1 MKIQVLRFG
10 LPILN
15 FKSLILNQSG
25 MKKALNEDWLAFIV
39 GFLLIGAA
47 IFFIEFALPKFNWSG
62 PDDLKAVFNS
72 SNLTAVV
79 WMYAIIAATGFTSV
93 VLGHKKLGKLLAGLS
108 FIFAISILAQ
118 LLAGYQLFK
127 AYGLEYVIFALI
139 LGIIIR
145 SMIGVPAWLGES
157 LQSEFFIKTG
167 LVLLGTSII
176 FHDVVIAGSLGL
188 IQALVV
194 VLAVWYFAYWV
205 AKKFKI
211 DEELTMMMS
220 SAVSICGV
228 SAAIATCGAIQGDGK
243 KLSYV
248 VSLVLLVALPMMIFM
263 PLIANQLHM
272 DPSVAGAWI
281 GGTIDTTG
289 AVVATGAQLG
299 EEALRVSTI
308 VKLSQNVL
316 LGIAALAISFF
327 WMIRKKDGETKNTPN
342 WKLIWERFPKFVLG
356 FLAASLL
363 YSFVINGETVAQTK
377 DLVKGIQTALFA
389 VAFVCIGLETDL
401 SLLVRTGNGRPALV
415 FVIAQVFNIFFTLAV
430 AHFLFS

>member
-1 MKIQVLRFG
+1 MKQ
-10 LPILN
+10 
-15 FKSLILNQSG
+15 
-25 MKKALNEDWLAFIV
+25 LNEDWLAFIV
-39 GFLLIGAA
+39 GFILIGVAA
-47 IFFIEFALPKFNWSG
+47 FFIEFTLPRFNWSG
-62 PDDLKAVFNS
+62 PGDLTQLFNA
-72 SNLTAVV
+72 SNGAAIV
-79 WMYAIIAATGFTSV
+79 WLYLIILATGLTSV
-93 VLGHKKLGKLLAGLS
+93 VLGSKKAGKLLIGLS
-108 FIFAISILAQ
+108 FIFVISMLAQ
-118 LLAGYQLFK
+118 LLAGNNLIKGF
-127 AYGLEYVIFALI
+127 GLEYVIFALI

-145 SMIGVPAWLGES
+145 GLIGVPAWLAES

-176 FHDVVIAGSLGL
+176 FHDVVKAGSLGL

-194 VLAVWYFAYWV
+194 VLAVWYVAYWV

-211 DEELTMMMS
+211 DEELALMMS

-248 VSLVLLVALPMMIFM
+248 VSLVLLVALPMMVFM
-263 PLIANQLHM
+263 PLIANRLHM

-299 EEALRVSTI
+299 DEALRVSTI

-316 LGIAALAISFF
+316 LGFAAVVISFF
-327 WMIRKKDGETKNTPN
+327 WMVRKQENETRNTPN

-363 YSFVINGETVAQTK
+363 YSFVISDEVVAQSK
-377 DLVKGIQTALFA
+377 DHVKGIQIALFA
-389 VAFVCIGLETDL
+389 LAFVSIGLETDL
-401 SLLVRTGNGRPALV
+401 SLLVKTGNGRPALV
-415 FVIAQVFNIFFTLAV
+415 FLIAQVFNIFFTLAV
-430 AHFLFS
+430 AYFLFS

>member
-1 MKIQVLRFG
+1 
-10 LPILN
+10 
-15 FKSLILNQSG
+15 
-25 MKKALNEDWLAFIV
+25 MKKILNEDWLAFIV
-39 GFLLIGAA
+39 GFILIGVTILFVGFPLPGFTWAGTRDLKHLLSSANVAA
-47 IFFIEFALPKFNWSG
+47 IVWLYLI
-62 PDDLKAVFNS
+62 
-72 SNLTAVV
+72 VV
-79 WMYAIIAATGFTSV
+79 ATGFTSV
-93 VLGHKKLGKLLAGLS
+93 AVGSKKVGKLLIGTS

-118 LLAGYQLFK
+118 LLAGYKLMRGF
-127 AYGLEYVIFALI
+127 GLEYVIVALI
-139 LGIIIR
+139 LGILIR
-145 SMIGVPAWLGES
+145 RLIGVPAWLAES

-176 FHDVVIAGSLGL
+176 FHDIVKAGSLGL

-194 VLAVWYFAYWV
+194 VLAVWYVAYWV
-205 AKKFKI
+205 AKRFRI
-211 DEELTMMMS
+211 DEELTLMMA

-263 PLIANQLHM
+263 PLIANRLHM

-299 EEALRVSTI
+299 EVALRVSTI

-316 LGIAALAISFF
+316 LGIAAVAISFF
-327 WMIRKKDGETKNTPN
+327 WMVKKKENETKNTPN
-342 WKLIWERFPKFVLG
+342 WQLIWERFPKFVLG
-356 FLAASLL
+356 FLAASVL
-363 YSFVINGETVAQTK
+363 YSFVLSQETVVQTK

-389 VAFVCIGLETDL
+389 LAFVSIGLETDL
-401 SLLVRTGNGRPALV
+401 SLLVKTGNGRPALV
-415 FVIAQVFNIFFTLAV
+415 FVIAQVFNIFFTLAI
-430 AHFLFS
+430 AYFLFA

>member
-1 MKIQVLRFG
+1 
-10 LPILN
+10 
-15 FKSLILNQSG
+15 
-25 MKKALNEDWLAFIV
+25 MKKVLNEDWLAFIV
-39 GFLLIGAA
+39 GFFLIGVS
-47 IFFIEFALPKFNWSG
+47 IFIIELTLPKFNWAG
-62 PDDLKAVFNS
+62 PKDLKQVFNA
-72 SNLTAVV
+72 SNVA
-79 WMYAIIAATGFTSV
+79 AIGWLYLLMAATGLSSLV
-93 VLGHKKLGKLLAGLS
+93 IGNKKVGRLLTGLT
-108 FIFAISILAQ
+108 FIFVIGILAQ
-118 LLAGYQLFK
+118 LLAGYRLIKGF
-127 AYGLEYVIFALI
+127 GLEYVIFALV
-139 LGIIIR
+139 LGILVR
-145 SMIGVPAWLGES
+145 GMIGVPAWLAES

-176 FHDVVIAGSLGL
+176 FHDIVKAGSLGL

-220 SAVSICGV
+220 SAVSICGI

-263 PLIANQLHM
+263 PLIANRVHM

-299 EEALRVSTI
+299 DEALRVSTI

-316 LGIAALAISFF
+316 LGIAAVAISFF
-327 WMIRKKDGETKNTPN
+327 WMVRKKENETKTTPN
-342 WKLIWERFPKFVLG
+342 WQLIWERFPKFVLG
-356 FLAASLL
+356 FLSASLL
-363 YSFVINGETVAQTK
+363 YSFVISEETVAQTK
-377 DLVKGIQTALFA
+377 DIVKGIQTALFA
-389 VAFVCIGLETDL
+389 LAFVSIGLETDL
-401 SLLVRTGNGRPALV
+401 SLLVKTGNGRPALV
-415 FVIAQVFNIFFTLAV
+415 FVIAQVFNIFFTLAI
-430 AHFLFS
+430 AYFLFS

>member
-1 MKIQVLRFG
+1 
-10 LPILN
+10 
-15 FKSLILNQSG
+15 
-25 MKKALNEDWLAFIV
+25 MKKVLNEDWLAFIV
-39 GFLLIGAA
+39 GFILIGAT
-47 IFFIEFALPKFNWSG
+47 ILFFEFRLPLLGWSG
-62 PDDLKAVFNS
+62 KDELREVFS
-72 SNLTAVV
+72 PSNLAAILWLYGVV
-79 WMYAIIAATGFTSV
+79 VATGFTSM
-93 VLGHKKLGKLLAGLS
+93 VLGNKKIGKLLTGLS

-118 LLAGYQLFK
+118 FLAGYKLIKGF
-127 AYGLEYVIFALI
+127 GLEYVIFALI

-145 SMIGVPAWLGES
+145 ALIGVPAWLGES

-176 FHDVVIAGSLGL
+176 FHDVVKAGSLGL
-188 IQALVV
+188 VQALVV

-220 SAVSICGV
+220 SAVSICGI
-228 SAAIATCGAIQGDGK
+228 SAAIATCGAIQGDGR

-263 PLIANQLHM
+263 PLIANRVHM

-316 LGIAALAISFF
+316 LGIAAVAISFF
-327 WMIRKKDGETKNTPN
+327 WMVRKKENEVKNTPN
-342 WKLIWERFPKFVLG
+342 WRLIWERFPKFVLG

-363 YSFVINGETVAQTK
+363 YSFVMSEETVAQTK

-401 SLLVRTGNGRPALV
+401 SLLVKTGNGRPALV
-415 FVIAQVFNIFFTLAV
+415 FVIAQVFNIFFTLAI
-430 AHFLFS
+430 AYFLFS

>member
-1 MKIQVLRFG
+1 
-10 LPILN
+10 
-15 FKSLILNQSG
+15 
-25 MKKALNEDWLAFIV
+25 MKKVLNEDWLAFIV
-39 GFLLIGAA
+39 GFFLIGVS
-47 IFFIEFALPKFNWSG
+47 IFIIELTLPKFNWAG
-62 PDDLKAVFNS
+62 PKDLKQL
-72 SNLTAVV
+72 SNASNVA
-79 WMYAIIAATGFTSV
+79 AIGWLYLLMAATGLSSLV
-93 VLGHKKLGKLLAGLS
+93 IGNKKVGRLLTGLT
-108 FIFAISILAQ
+108 FIFVIGILAQ
-118 LLAGYQLFK
+118 LLAGYQLIKGF
-127 AYGLEYVIFALI
+127 GLEYVIFALV
-139 LGIIIR
+139 LGILVR
-145 SMIGVPAWLGES
+145 GMIGVPAWLAES

-176 FHDVVIAGSLGL
+176 FHDIVKAGSLGL
-188 IQALVV
+188 IQALIV

-211 DEELTMMMS
+211 DEELTLMMS

-263 PLIANQLHM
+263 PLIASQLHM

-316 LGIAALAISFF
+316 LGLAAVAISFF
-327 WMIRKKDGETKNTPN
+327 WMASKKEKENETKSTPD
-342 WKLIWERFPKFVLG
+342 WQLIWQRFPKFILG

-363 YSFVINGETVAQTK
+363 YSFVISEETVAQTK
-377 DLVKGIQTALFA
+377 DILKGIQTALFA
-389 VAFVCIGLETDL
+389 LAFVSIGLETDL

-415 FVIAQVFNIFFTLAV
+415 FVIAQVFNIFFTLAI
-430 AHFLFS
+430 AYFLFS

>member
-1 MKIQVLRFG
+1 MKT
-10 LPILN
+10 
-15 FKSLILNQSG
+15 K
-25 MKKALNEDWLAFIV
+25 LNEDWLAFIV
-39 GFLLIGAA
+39 GFILIGGALT
-47 IFFIEFALPKFNWSG
+47 IFKFPLPKFSWTSES
-62 PDDLKAVFNS
+62 DLIK
-72 SNLTAVV
+72 
-79 WMYAIIAATGFTSV
+79 
-93 VLGHKKLGKLLAGLS
+93 
-108 FIFAISILAQ
+108 IFAIDNLQGIFLLCITLLVVGLSSIILGAKKINNLVFGLLFLFIISIAAQ
-118 LLAGYQLFK
+118 ILAGYKFIK
-127 AYGLEYVIFALI
+127 DFGLEYVIFALI

-145 SMIGVPAWLGES
+145 AIIGAPAWLADS

-176 FHDVVIAGSLGL
+176 FNDVVKAGSLGL

-194 VLAVWYFAYWV
+194 VLAVWYFAFWI
-205 AKKFKI
+205 ARRFKL
-211 DEELTMMMS
+211 DEELSLMIS

-228 SAAIATCGAIQGDGK
+228 SAAIATCGVIQGDGK

-263 PLIANQLHM
+263 PYLANALHLN
-272 DPSVAGAWI
+272 PSTAGAWI

-299 EEALRVSTI
+299 EEALNVSTI

-316 LGIAALAISFF
+316 LGIAAVAISFF
-327 WMIRKKDGETKNTPN
+327 WMVKKKDGQQNRPD

-363 YSFVINGETVAQTK
+363 FSFVITTDAVAHSK
-377 DLVKGIQTALFA
+377 DFIKGIQTALFA
-389 VAFVCIGLETDL
+389 LAFVSIGLETDL
-401 SLLVRTGNGRPALV
+401 SLLVKTDNGRPALV

-430 AHFLFS
+430 AYLLFA

>member
-1 MKIQVLRFG
+1 MG
-10 LPILN
+10 C
-15 FKSLILNQSG
+15 
-25 MKKALNEDWLAFIV
+25 D
-39 GFLLIGAA
+39 
-47 IFFIEFALPKFNWSG
+47 FANYE
-62 PDDLKAVFNS
+62 NS
-72 SNLTAVV
+72 SFKIWSPNLTAVV

-299 EEALRVSTI
+299 EEALRVITI

-316 LGIAALAISFF
+316 LGLAALAISFF
-327 WMIRKKDGETKNTPN
+327 WMASKKEKENETKSTPN
-342 WKLIWERFPKFVLG
+342 WQLIWQRFPKFILG

-363 YSFVINGETVAQTK
+363 YSFVISEETVAQTK
-377 DLVKGIQTALFA
+377 DILKGIQTALFA
-389 VAFVCIGLETDL
+389 LAFVSIGLETDL

-415 FVIAQVFNIFFTLAV
+415 FVIAQVFNIFFTLAI
-430 AHFLFS
+430 AYFLFS